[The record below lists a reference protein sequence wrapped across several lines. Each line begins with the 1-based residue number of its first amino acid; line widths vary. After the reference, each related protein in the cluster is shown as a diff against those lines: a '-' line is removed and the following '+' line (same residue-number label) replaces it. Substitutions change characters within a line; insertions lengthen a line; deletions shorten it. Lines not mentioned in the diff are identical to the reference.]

1 MQMFIFAENY
11 IMEGVKHIGA
21 LFVDDN
27 GKKEIIRVYYKGE
40 RVELNDIRVEWIDD
54 DGVNDDWK
62 LEEGTVL
69 DYGQHCLFKGI
80 DEGSAGDDW

>member
-27 GKKEIIRVYYKGE
+27 GKEEIIRVYYKGE
-40 RVELNDIRVEWIDD
+40 RVELNDIRVEWIGDD
-54 DGVNDDWK
+54 CVNDGWK

-80 DEGSAGDDW
+80 DEGSEGDDW

>member
-54 DGVNDDWK
+54 DMVNDDWK

>member
-1 MQMFIFAENY
+1 MFIFAENY